1 MSERVSRKI
10 IVFGSPKTY
19 GQFFD
24 PNIQIFLQQKSHL
37 DLGLPFLGSTKT
49 LTPTNASKIIS

>member
-24 PNIQIFLQQKSHL
+24 PNIQIF
-37 DLGLPFLGSTKT
+37 
-49 LTPTNASKIIS
+49 PTTEIVSRPWSAIFRKYQNTYTDKRL